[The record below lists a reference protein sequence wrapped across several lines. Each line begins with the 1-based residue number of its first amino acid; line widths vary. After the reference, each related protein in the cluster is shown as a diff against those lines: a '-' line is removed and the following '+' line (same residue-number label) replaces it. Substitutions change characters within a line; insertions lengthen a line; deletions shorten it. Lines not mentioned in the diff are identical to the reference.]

1 MSDSVQIAPK
11 RCLTCKSPLVA
22 SERFACSTCIS
33 RVKTATTT
41 GLKFGAHVLAAA
53 AGDALRREM
62 PGTFRTLE
70 QGYRSWRAA
79 ERKRDGAPTSSSS
92 AERTVVDLG
101 AARARKAGG

>member
-1 MSDSVQIAPK
+1 MTSSVQIAPK

-41 GLKFGAHVLAAA
+41 GLKFSAHVLAAA

-79 ERKRDGAPTSSSS
+79 ERKRDGAPTN
-92 AERTVVDLG
+92 AGDERTVVDLG